1 MPYSVNGNCSIS
13 KLKEAI
19 RIFYDNLNW
28 FFSRFYADLNL
39 VLDFFLRG
47 ASLHSIVSCCNLR
60 MKTSLTTVSLEVLTM
75 QQSKNYDK
83 VPSRG
88 ACLYFFLF
96 RFSLMFC
103 FYKRVVA
110 SHSIHT
116 ILNYPLVQLLHN
128 MNCWKTDLN
137 FAFLISGYNPL
148 VTIQAVMHEI
158 TADPAVLSN
167 WTLGW
172 NRWHIINCQQIHLQM
187 LTCQIRSW
195 SGTPATSIQKE
206 RYLWN
211 RKWFTCL

>member
-1 MPYSVNGNCSIS
+1 MI
-13 KLKEAI
+13 
-19 RIFYDNLNW
+19 
-28 FFSRFYADLNL
+28 
-39 VLDFFLRG
+39 
-47 ASLHSIVSCCNLR
+47 
-60 MKTSLTTVSLEVLTM
+60 
-75 QQSKNYDK
+75 QSKNYNEI
-83 VPSRG
+83 PSHG
-88 ACLYFFLF
+88 SMPL
-96 RFSLMFC
+96 FSLFLIYFMFC

-195 SGTPATSIQKE
+195 SGTPGSVFREKRDIYETENGSRVYIIPK
-206 RYLWN
+206 
-211 RKWFTCL
+211 K